1 MFELP
6 GYWFS
11 RYVFERGLA
20 LMYLVAFLS
29 TANQVVP
36 LLGQNGL
43 QPIARFVRVVPFR
56 SAPSLFYVASSDA
69 ALRVA
74 AWIGVA
80 LAVLVVTGY
89 PQRWGTPAAALVW
102 AILWALYLSFVNVG
116 QTFYGF
122 IWETLLLETGF
133 IAIFAGGTRTPP
145 NALVIWMW
153 RWILFRVMLGA
164 GLIKLRGDPCWR
176 DLTCL
181 EYHFETQ
188 PIPNPLSWY
197 FHWMPDAVHRAGVI
211 FNHVAEIGVPFLYFL
226 PQPLAGIGALITI
239 AFEIVL
245 IVSGNFAWLNWLAIV
260 LCIPMLDDRWWT
272 WLPVTAPALAPP
284 TVPYRAIVAVLTLV
298 VAVLSIYPIQNML
311 SSQQVMN
318 RSFNPLHIVNTY
330 GLFGSITR
338 PRYEVVIEGTSDAVV
353 TNNTH
358 WLEYEF
364 TAKPGDPS
372 RSPPLVA
379 PYHLRLDWM
388 MWFAALSTPME
399 QPWFTSLVV
408 KLLQGDGAILGLI
421 RTNPF
426 PDAPPRWV
434 RARFYEYRF
443 TTPAERRMTG
453 RWWNRELTGEYM
465 PAVGL
470 QGQR

>member
-29 TANQVVP
+29 TANQVIP

-56 SAPSLFYVASSDA
+56 SAPSLFYLASSDWT
-69 ALRVA
+69 LRVT

-80 LAVLVVTGY
+80 VAVLVLTGY

-122 IWETLLLETGF
+122 IWETLILETGF
-133 IAIFAGGTRTPP
+133 IAIFAGGIRTPP

-181 EYHFETQ
+181 QYHFETQ

-197 FHWMPDAVHRAGVI
+197 FHWMPDAVHRAGVV

-226 PQPLAGIGALITI
+226 PQPLAGIAALLTI
-239 AFEIVL
+239 AFELVL

-260 LCIPMLDDRWWT
+260 LCIPMLDDRWLK
-272 WLPVTAPALAPP
+272 WLPITPPALAQSAL
-284 TVPYRAIVAVLTLV
+284 PYRATVAVLALV
-298 VAVLSIYPIQNML
+298 VAVLSIYPIRNML

-338 PRYEVVIEGTSDAVV
+338 PRYEVVIEGTADAAI
-353 TNNTH
+353 TNSTR
-358 WLEYEF
+358 WREYEF
-364 TAKPGDPS
+364 KAKPGDPS

-388 MWFAALSTPME
+388 MWFAALSTPTE
-399 QPWFTSLVV
+399 QPWFTSLLV
-408 KLLQGDGAILGLI
+408 KLLQGDQAILGLI

-443 TTPAERRMTG
+443 TTPEERRMTG
-453 RWWNRELTGEYM
+453 RWWNRRLVGEYM

-470 QGQR
+470 QGAR

>member
-6 GYWFS
+6 GYWYS
-11 RYVFERGLA
+11 RYIFERGLA

-43 QPIARFVRVVPFR
+43 LPIARFVRVVPFR
-56 SAPSLFYVASSDA
+56 SAPSLFYVASSDST
-69 ALRVA
+69 LRVT

-80 LAVLVVTGY
+80 LAVLVLTGY
-89 PQRWGTPAAALVW
+89 PQRCGTLAAALVW

-133 IAIFAGGTRTPP
+133 IAIFAGGARTPP
-145 NALVIWMW
+145 HAFVIWMW

-176 DLTCL
+176 DLSCL
-181 EYHFETQ
+181 QYHFETQ

-197 FHWMPDAVHRAGVI
+197 FHWMPDAVHRAGVV

-226 PQPLAGIGALITI
+226 PQPLAGIGALMTI

-260 LCIPMLDDRWWT
+260 LCIPMLDDRWWK
-272 WLPVTAPALAPP
+272 WLPVTPPALATPAL
-284 TVPYRAIVAVLTLV
+284 PYRATVAVLALV
-298 VAVLSIYPIQNML
+298 VVVLSIYPIRNML

-338 PRYEVVIEGTSDAVV
+338 PRYEVVIEGTTDAVI
-353 TNNTH
+353 TGNSQ
-358 WLEYEF
+358 WREYEF
-364 TAKPGDPS
+364 KAKPGDPS
-372 RSPPLVA
+372 RSPPQVA

-388 MWFAALSTPME
+388 MWFAALSTATDH
-399 QPWFTSLVV
+399 PWFTSLLV
-408 KLLQGDGAILGLI
+408 KLLQGDRAILGLI

-443 TTPAERRMTG
+443 TTPEERRMTG
-453 RWWNRELTGEYM
+453 RWWNRQLVDEYM
-465 PAVGL
+465 PAVSL
-470 QGQR
+470 QGR